1 MIPDIPVSLTD
12 LQSEMNNVFQRLWH
26 SGLSTKPFDGQE
38 WAPAVDLVEE
48 PDRFVI
54 MAEVPGLDAG
64 DIDLSYTGSELTIK
78 GVKAD
83 ADRAKEVPATAV
95 RRERR
100 FGQFSRRINI
110 PGAIIPDQIS
120 ASCRNGVLEINLA
133 KKEDTRSR
141 SIKIEMT
148 E

>member
-38 WAPAVDLVEE
+38 WAPAVDLFEE

-54 MAEVPGLDAG
+54 MAEVPGLEAA
-64 DIDLSYTGSELTIK
+64 DIDLSYAGSELTIK
-78 GVKAD
+78 GVKTD
-83 ADRAKEVPATAV
+83 ADQEKGVPATAV

-100 FGQFSRRINI
+100 R
-110 PGAIIPDQIS
+110 
-120 ASCRNGVLEINLA
+120 
-133 KKEDTRSR
+133 
-141 SIKIEMT
+141 
-148 E
+148 